1 MKPQGGKKCVTN
13 KEKKKLIDYYI
24 AMQIKERRTQLGT
37 SMQEMG
43 DYLGVQKSTYHYYE
57 SGKTSMDIYTII
69 TICDYLKLN
78 WSQVIEEANRKA
90 SDDK

>member
-1 MKPQGGKKCVTN
+1 MPN

-24 AMQIKERRTQLGT
+24 AMQIKEKRTQLGI

-43 DYLGVQKSTYHYYE
+43 EFLGVQKSTYHYYE

-69 TICDYLKLN
+69 TICDYLKLD
-78 WSQVIEEANRKA
+78 WSNVIDEADKKA
-90 SDDK
+90 SDEK